1 MLQITRYAPESVF
14 PTIEGWPSQSMRDHR
29 RILSALKK
37 HDDKLARAA
46 MSEHLAAGAVPLI
59 DHLIARGV
67 VAEAS
72 GTSAG

>member
-1 MLQITRYAPESVF
+1 
-14 PTIEGWPSQSMRDHR
+14 MRDHR

-37 HDDKLARAA
+37 RDGELARAA

-67 VAEAS
+67 VTGGDGS
-72 GTSAG
+72 P

>member
-14 PTIEGWPSQSMRDHR
+14 PAIEGWPSQSMKDHR

-37 HDDKLARAA
+37 HDEKLARVA

-59 DHLIARGV
+59 DHLVARGV
-67 VAEAS
+67 VVDAS
-72 GTSAG
+72 GKTSH